1 MRSSSTIMKKVFIGG
16 DSWGC
21 GEWAHV
27 ASIAH
32 KGVAHK
38 GVETYFN
45 EVGYNVINS
54 SEGGVSNFISI
65 GRLQESLKEKYS
77 ESDLIFWFK
86 TDTIRDLHPNY
97 YTLTNE
103 LKKFG
108 NFKGLINFLS
118 DNSYNKL
125 NQLAVRHNTKIYL
138 IGGYSSLIPDLL
150 EKYDTLVPLVPS
162 MVDLL
167 VGHHEK
173 YSAITKNFQGTT
185 DWGINHINL
194 NEYDLLA
201 AGELIIELSNMCAA
215 KDKIFQEKI
224 FRPDG
229 HHPNR
234 HGHRI
239 LFDYIMKKLN

>member
-21 GEWAHV
+21 GEWTHE
-27 ASIAH
+27 ASI
-32 KGVAHK
+32 AHK

-45 EVGYNVINS
+45 EVGYNVVNS
-54 SEGGVSNFISI
+54 SAGKVSNFMSI
-65 GRLQESLKEKYS
+65 DRLQESLKEKYS
-77 ESDLIFWFK
+77 EADLIFWFK
-86 TDTIRDLHPNY
+86 TDTIRDLHHNNY

-118 DNSYNKL
+118 DNSYNNL
-125 NQLAVRHNTKIYL
+125 NQLAARHNTKIYL
-138 IGGYSSLIPDLL
+138 IGGYGSLIPDLL
-150 EKYDTLVPLVPS
+150 EKYDNLVPLVPS
-162 MVDLL
+162 VVDLL

-185 DWGINHINL
+185 NWGIKHINL
-194 NEYDLLA
+194 KEYDLSM

-215 KDKIFQEKI
+215 KDNIFQEKI
-224 FRPDG
+224 FWPDG